1 MSKFNWN
8 DITWDDPIRD
18 RILETIATE
27 PVPDHIAQATHQEAI
42 NADYD
47 SELYKIRFL
56 GDIIGKQVHGKFASL
71 FWGRQTI
78 L

>member
-18 RILETIATE
+18 RILETIARE
-27 PVPDHIAQATHQEAI
+27 FVPDDVTFATHEEVMSSG
-42 NADYD
+42 YD
-47 SELYKIRFL
+47 STLYKIRFL